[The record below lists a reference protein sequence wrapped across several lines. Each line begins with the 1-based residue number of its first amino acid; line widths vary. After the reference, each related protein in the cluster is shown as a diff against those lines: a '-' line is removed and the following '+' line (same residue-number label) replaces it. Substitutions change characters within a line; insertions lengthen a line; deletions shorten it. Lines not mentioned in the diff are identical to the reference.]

1 MLARWLDQFLELTIA
16 IGWTVRMAVAIKIAK
31 GSHSREIVGLQSWEF
46 PRSPLPIPPI
56 SSIRSN
62 QLRNL
67 NKQ

>member
-1 MLARWLDQFLELTIA
+1 MLARWLGQFLELTIA
-16 IGWTVRMAVAIKIAK
+16 VGWTVRMAVAIKIAK

-56 SSIRSN
+56 SIRSN